1 MIGRSEFP
9 KLLRYLV
16 YFNNL
21 WHKFDEIDVDG
32 DHRIGQS
39 PAPAFVGS
47 IKRRNALWTHCD
59 RLLVTTD
66 LKEFGRGC
74 AVIGLKLSEEEARVE
89 FSSCDTDGGGMILF
103 AEFCTW
109 SAKRDAQEQ
118 EACEQQRPPAAV
130 VLPRVAVA
138 VPEEP
143 VAAPA
148 QKHGGDS
155 PAPAPAG
162 SQAQAQADAI
172 ALLRKAAAAG
182 DARAIAVL
190 DAMGNRAQ

>member
-1 MIGRSEFP
+1 LIGRSEFP

-39 PAPAFVGS
+39 PAPAIVGS

-130 VLPRVAVA
+130 VLPRVAV
-138 VPEEP
+138 PEEP

-190 DAMGNRAQ
+190 DAMGGRAQ